1 MRKKNGKKKTG
12 KRKIGKTKKYR
23 FAGASCTF
31 FVFLLNPFSI
41 NSFLLASRV
50 QIYNQPHYEQM
61 ATG

>member
-31 FVFLLNPFSI
+31 FVFFLNLLSMDC
-41 NSFLLASRV
+41 FLLVSGV